1 MKKIYLLL
9 LIGMFLISLSP
20 MISAIDNIG
29 TFKEGSTIQ
38 LIQIC
43 DTCTYVNLTTI
54 IQPNGVSQ
62 FYDTSMNKEGYN
74 YYTDYNITQIGDYS
88 YVVCGDK
95 DGGLRCETF
104 NFKSTPSGFSG
115 TLGFYILIL
124 IISLGLI
131 ILGFAIKDAWIVILG
146 SFAFV
151 LLGLF
156 ILLFGIDGMK
166 DTAYTY
172 GIGIIT
178 IMVGG
183 YIGIRSGL
191 EQI

>member
-1 MKKIYLLL
+1 MKKIFLL
-9 LIGMFLISLSP
+9 MFLGIFLFSFA
-20 MISAIDNIG
+20 SAIDNIG
-29 TFKEGSTIQ
+29 TFKEGSNIN
-38 LIQIC
+38 LIQVC
-43 DTCTYVNLTTI
+43 DSCTYVNLTTI
-54 IQPNGVSQ
+54 ILPNGQSQ
-62 FYDTSMNKEGYN
+62 FYNTSMAKDGYN
-74 YYTDYNITQIGDYS
+74 YYTGYNLTQIGDYS

-95 DGGLRCETF
+95 DGGFKCETF
-104 NFKSTPSGFSG
+104 TFESTPSGFTG

-124 IISLGLI
+124 ILSLGVM
-131 ILGFAIKDAWIVILG
+131 ILGFAIKDEWVTILG
-146 SFAFV
+146 AFGFV

-183 YIGIRSGL
+183 YIGIRSGM
-191 EQI
+191 EQIL